1 MTQEVGGF
9 VFCMRKKYM
18 DQVRSVC
25 IDYDGTEFQIF
36 TERMLSAFCR

>member
-1 MTQEVGGF
+1 
-9 VFCMRKKYM
+9 MRKKYM

-36 TERMLSAFCR
+36 TERMLSALFR